1 MWFLFT
7 IITIVAWAGSD
18 LFSKIGSKSEDKN
31 SHWKIVVAVGFVMGT
46 HAFVQLVSGV
56 EFSFSYIITY
66 LPVSA
71 MYIISMLFGYMGLR
85 YIELSISSP
94 ICNSS
99 GAVTALLCFLFL
111 GQTMNGMQLLA
122 VVLICIGVVGL
133 SLLEKK
139 QADQVLKESNE
150 EVPAKYK
157 TGFLA
162 VLFPI
167 LYCVIDGIASF
178 TDAFFLDTYFAD
190 MEVQANMAYEFT
202 FLIVGILALCYVV
215 FVKKE
220 KIVLWN
226 EKPKLAG
233 ALCETAG
240 QFTYVFALA
249 GNAIIAAPA
258 ISSYAIFS
266 ALFAHI
272 FLKEKLSKKHYAVI
286 AIVIVGIAILG
297 FFDA

>member
-7 IITIVAWAGSD
+7 IITIIAWAGSD
-18 LFSKIGSKSEDKN
+18 LFSKMGSKSEDKN
-31 SHWKIVVAVGFVMGT
+31 SHWKIVAAVGFVMGT
-46 HAFVQLVSGV
+46 HAIVQLVSGV
-56 EFSFSYIITY
+56 DFSFSYIITY

-71 MYIISMLFGYMGLR
+71 MYIISMLCGYMGLR

-99 GAVTALLCFLFL
+99 GAVTALLCFAFL
-111 GQTMNGMQLLA
+111 GQTMNGMQFFA
-122 VVLICIGVVGL
+122 VILICIGVIWL
-133 SLLEKK
+133 SLLEKR
-139 QADQVLKESNE
+139 QANIASQLATEDI
-150 EVPAKYK
+150 PAKYK
-157 TGFLA
+157 TSFLA
-162 VLFPI
+162 ILFPI
-167 LYCVIDGIASF
+167 LYCVIDGVASF
-178 TDAFFLDTYFAD
+178 TDAFFLETYFVD

-202 FLIVGILALCYVV
+202 FLIVGILALGYVI
-215 FVKKE
+215 FIKKE
-220 KIVLWN
+220 KLVLWN

-266 ALFAHI
+266 ALFARI

-286 AIVIVGIAILG
+286 GIVVVGIAILG